1 MPDTHISSR
10 SNDNIKYIKKL
21 LSSSKFRRENGCF
34 VLEGLRLC
42 MDAVQNGYKPLAV
55 YYTKAAK
62 EKSGADIAKI
72 VSAADKSYSVSN
84 DVFSAISDTVSP
96 QGVICV
102 MRVSNQK
109 CSIATGGKYIVLH
122 NLSTPDNV
130 GAISRSAEA
139 FGLDGIITLG
149 GCDIFNPKALRAS
162 MGALLRLPVYN
173 MTECE
178 FFDVC
183 KQYGI
188 TTYASTPRDSASTL
202 GSIDFAGGCAVVIGN
217 EANGLPDDFI
227 SRCDA
232 AVTIPMHGKAES
244 LNAAAAAAVLIYEMT
259 KSD

>member
-1 MPDTHISSR
+1 MAETFISSR

-21 LSSSKFRRENGCF
+21 LSSAKFRRENGCF

-42 MDAVQNGYKPLAV
+42 MDAVLNGLKPLAV

-62 EKSGADIAKI
+62 DKSGNEIAKI
-72 VSAADKSYSVSN
+72 ISAADKSYSVSN
-84 DVFSAISDTVSP
+84 DVFAAISDTVSP
-96 QGVICV
+96 QGVVCI
-102 MRVSNQK
+102 MRMNEHGSEIR
-109 CSIATGGKYIVLH
+109 SGKYIALH

-139 FGLDGIITLG
+139 FGLDGIFMLG
-149 GCDIFNPKALRAS
+149 GCDIYNPKALRAS

-173 MTECE
+173 MSEDD
-178 FFDVC
+178 FFDIC
-183 KQYGI
+183 AQNGI
-188 TTYASTPRDSASTL
+188 ATYASTPRESAKAL
-202 GSIDFAGGCAVVIGN
+202 GDVDFDGDCAVVIGN

-232 AVTIPMHGKAES
+232 AVTIPMRGKAES

-259 KSD
+259 K

>member
-1 MPDTHISSR
+1 MQDTYISSR
-10 SNDNIKYIKKL
+10 SNDNIKHIKKL

-55 YYTKAAK
+55 YYTKAAM
-62 EKSGADIAKI
+62 EKSGDELAKI
-72 VSAADKSYSVSN
+72 ISAADKSYSVSN
-84 DVFSAISDTVSP
+84 DVFAALSDTVSP
-96 QGVICV
+96 QGIVCI
-102 MRVSNQK
+102 MRLIQPQREIS
-109 CSIATGGKYIVLH
+109 ADGKYIVLH
-122 NLSTPDNV
+122 NLATPDNV

-149 GCDIFNPKALRAS
+149 GCDIYNPKALRAS

-173 MTECE
+173 MSEGE
-178 FFDVC
+178 FFDIC
-183 KQYGI
+183 RQNGI

-202 GSIDFAGGCAVVIGN
+202 GSIDFAGGSAVVIGN
-217 EANGLPDDFI
+217 EANGLPDLFL
-227 SRCDA
+227 SRCDM